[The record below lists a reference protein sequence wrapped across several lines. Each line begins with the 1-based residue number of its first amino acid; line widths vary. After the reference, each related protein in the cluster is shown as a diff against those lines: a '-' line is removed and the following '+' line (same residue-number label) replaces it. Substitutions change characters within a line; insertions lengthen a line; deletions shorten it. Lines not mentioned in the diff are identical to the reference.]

1 MNTHRF
7 LDQYLSIAWGCM
19 ACDGDIADSEVSC
32 LRSIAVQLGQPVEA
46 VDPALSAA
54 RKAFS
59 DSPTESV
66 AGAVSEL
73 RRAGLSTDDT
83 ELLLDMLVQLAEA
96 DGVVRA
102 SERRFVREIVAD
114 LGLDRAALRRAHP
127 EWSAY
132 LAPTLVDRSGRRW
145 LTDVVRKMP
154 DLSEVIAA
162 KR

>member
-32 LRSIAVQLGQPVEA
+32 LRSIAVQFGQPVGA
-46 VDPALSAA
+46 VDPALSSANARFAGDAA
-54 RKAFS
+54 G
-59 DSPTESV
+59 SV
-66 AGAVSEL
+66 GRAVSEL
-73 RRAGLSTDDT
+73 RQAELSSDDS

-102 SERRFVREIVAD
+102 SERRFVREVVAD

-154 DLSEVIAA
+154 DLSEVIET